1 MVFCGLQ
8 HWFDFGIAGDSPII
22 NIPYKAVLFLGTLF
36 TLGDTQEETTTTSY
50 RNEEKTEAAAASSSS
65 RKSQADQRPDG
76 CTSSMRDFYTRKFR
90 QIDAYHEQEMQMA
103 KKRRPPPQGML
114 RDMRELHH
122 IFDVIYRL
130 GKEAGE
136 NSASKRK
143 RQDGT
148 EGPLKERSQNERTV
162 RRLEKKVR
170 DLADEN
176 EIKKRELEGKILH
189 FMAEQNLLLMKNELL
204 EKERKADCNK
214 ITCLENSLADHKR
227 WLQAL
232 TIAMQERDRDFRTL
246 EEEINKL
253 KEEKLRLE
261 EDVKRKSDS
270 KTKLDDEQNSKKFG
284 DGDTQP
290 ENTKR
295 STKKEESDEE
305 EEAEIIMVKRG
316 NRIRFWKKV
325 KNKKFKEEAQHDP
338 AQEGLDREEL
348 MEDTDEML
356 KEVIRKT
363 FRERQALG
371 AFGKEAMRS
380 LNRKREERE
389 RRELERMLQRRNEGE
404 RIRREIRRAFRKEVL
419 RTLRRECEE
428 RTRGEEAG
436 RIAEEARIQREL
448 IRTLITLA
456 EEEWRAQV
464 EWRQIELETMRRLD
478 KELRKADRKW
488 RREARK
494 ARKEEKKRRKR
505 QRKAEVWKGRR
516 KVKREDP
523 RRKSRHSAGTRRTCG
538 GSKSGYNLAYE
549 YILKRP
555 TGRR

>member
-1 MVFCGLQ
+1 MNC
-8 HWFDFGIAGDSPII
+8 S
-22 NIPYKAVLFLGTLF
+22 
-36 TLGDTQEETTTTSY
+36 
-50 RNEEKTEAAAASSSS
+50 RRREKQT
-65 RKSQADQRPDG
+65 
-76 CTSSMRDFYTRKFR
+76 
-90 QIDAYHEQEMQMA
+90 
-103 KKRRPPPQGML
+103 
-114 RDMRELHH
+114 
-122 IFDVIYRL
+122 
-130 GKEAGE
+130 
-136 NSASKRK
+136 
-143 RQDGT
+143 
-148 EGPLKERSQNERTV
+148 
-162 RRLEKKVR
+162 
-170 DLADEN
+170 
-176 EIKKRELEGKILH
+176 
-189 FMAEQNLLLMKNELL
+189 
-204 EKERKADCNK
+204 NK
-214 ITCLENSLADHKR
+214 ITCLENGLADHKR

-290 ENTKR
+290 ENTKK

-305 EEAEIIMVKRG
+305 EEAEIIM
-316 NRIRFWKKV
+316 
-325 KNKKFKEEAQHDP
+325 
-338 AQEGLDREEL
+338 EGLDREEL

-436 RIAEEARIQREL
+436 RSAEEARIQREL